1 MGRERTR
8 SPLAHVMM
16 PALKRPSPR
25 RRGCHSNYR
34 KNFLKA
40 LISAAVELC
49 LLRLGP
55 QQMPTSAV
63 LFGLLVLF
71 YLLLGTLLAITA
83 DIDPVLGLLESLF
96 EVTLMLGLLYLA
108 LKMVRKLERFSQT
121 ATAILLFEL
130 LLTLLA
136 LPLVSW
142 YQRTGSTESGLLML
156 VLIFWSIVVLG
167 HILRHTFEVDLN
179 LGIAAAVLYTLV
191 SWNIIALLFPVPA

>member
-1 MGRERTR
+1 MR
-8 SPLAHVMM
+8 SLGPFAHVMM
-16 PALKRPSPR
+16 LSLDRPPPR
-25 RRGCHSNYR
+25 RCGRHSNYR
-34 KNFLKA
+34 NNFLKA

-63 LFGLLVLF
+63 LFALLVVF
-71 YLLLGTLLAITA
+71 YLLLGTLLAMAA
-83 DIDPVLGLLESLF
+83 DMDPALGLLESLF
-96 EVTLMLGLLYLA
+96 EVALTLGLLYLA
-108 LKMVRKLERFSQT
+108 LKLVRKLERFSQT
-121 ATAILLFEL
+121 AIAILLFEL

-191 SWNIIALLFPVPA
+191 SWNIIAMLFPVPA